1 MKKEIEVFDYANEI
15 MKSIKTGVLITTK
28 AGDKVNSMTISWGT
42 LGIEWGKMIFT
53 QLTMVKLLVP
63 ILSNSIF

>member
-28 AGDKVNSMTISWGT
+28 AGDKVN
-42 LGIEWGKMIFT
+42 
-53 QLTMVKLLVP
+53 
-63 ILSNSIF
+63 